1 MQHGEPGTNNPASTA
16 IDSAPASD
24 DLQPGDPVRVCDSV
38 VVFHH
43 PQHRGEAF
51 DLKGQEGAVHTV
63 LHDWKGRVISPNL
76 PVIVA
81 FGKFR
86 AHFRASELERI

>member
-1 MQHGEPGTNNPASTA
+1 M
-16 IDSAPASD
+16 
-24 DLQPGDPVRVCDSV
+24 QPGDKVRVTSSV

-43 PQHRGEAF
+43 PQNRGQAF
-51 DLKGQEGAVHTV
+51 DLQGQEGEVISV
-63 LHDWKGRVISPNL
+63 LHDWKGKPISPTL

-86 AHFRASELERI
+86 AHLRAEELSALQ

>member
-1 MQHGEPGTNNPASTA
+1 MPQ
-16 IDSAPASD
+16 
-24 DLQPGDPVRVCDSV
+24 GDPIKAGDQVRVCQSV

-51 DLKGQEGAVHTV
+51 DLQGQQGEVISV
-63 LHDWKGRVISPNL
+63 LEEWKGRVISPTL
-76 PVIVA
+76 PVVVA

-86 AHFRASELERI
+86 AHFRTDELEGV

>member
-1 MQHGEPGTNNPASTA
+1 MQSGAMQSG
-16 IDSAPASD
+16 DQF
-24 DLQPGDPVRVCDSV
+24 QPGDAVRVCQSV

-51 DLKGQEGAVHTV
+51 DLQGQQGEVQAV
-63 LHDWKGRVISPNL
+63 LNDWKGRVISPNL
-76 PVIVA
+76 PVLVA

-86 AHFRASELERI
+86 AHFRADELEAA

>member
-1 MQHGEPGTNNPASTA
+1 
-16 IDSAPASD
+16 
-24 DLQPGDPVRVCDSV
+24 V

-51 DLKGQEGAVHTV
+51 DLQGQQGEVISV
-63 LHDWKGRVISPNL
+63 LEEWKGRVISPTL
-76 PVIVA
+76 PVVVA

-86 AHFRASELERI
+86 AHFRADELEGV

>member
-1 MQHGEPGTNNPASTA
+1 
-16 IDSAPASD
+16 
-24 DLQPGDPVRVCDSV
+24 
-38 VVFHH
+38 
-43 PQHRGEAF
+43 
-51 DLKGQEGAVHTV
+51 
-63 LHDWKGRVISPNL
+63 VISPNL